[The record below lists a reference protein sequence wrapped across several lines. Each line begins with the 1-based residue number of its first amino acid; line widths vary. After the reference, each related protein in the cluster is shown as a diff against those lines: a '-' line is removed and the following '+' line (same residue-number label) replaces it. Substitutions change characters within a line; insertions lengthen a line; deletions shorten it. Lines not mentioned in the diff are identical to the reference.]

1 MAHDRTEVKSKIAFI
16 PLIVCMLGLV
26 LACGAPAGKPVVD
39 NAGSGASAGQTLP
52 GGMKQ
57 KQQSQQ
63 EAQAKTGGRVADTL
77 SLAGKAD
84 SAQAGSRSP
93 LSVPDS
99 AAAAEQHLDSSFVD
113 GMDTLSSANRDSV
126 LMALDTLRTVVVNG
140 DTVVLNRAGRKP
152 GRDTLQID
160 SSRQSK
166 SALDDIVE
174 YEAKDSI
181 TFNYSKKRASL
192 FGSSTVHYT
201 NLELTADLITMSMDS
216 SIVHA
221 LGTRDS
227 LGNIETPPTFKQGD
241 DTYEPDEIAYN
252 FKTRKAFISNVYT
265 QQGEGFLI
273 SQESKRD
280 SVGTMYVK
288 KAWYTTCDA
297 KHPHFYIAMTKAK
310 IRPGKDMVSGP
321 FYLVVEDVPLPLAL
335 PYAFF
340 PFSESYSSGIIM
352 PTYGDETT
360 RGFYLRD
367 GGYYFAINDKMD
379 LKVLGE
385 IFTKGSWGI
394 STLLNYKKRYHYSGT
409 VNFSYQNT
417 KEGDKNMPDYT
428 VAKSFKLQWSHRQDA
443 KANPSQ
449 SFSASVN
456 FATSSY
462 ENNNLN
468 SMYNPQ
474 SRTQSTRTSSV
485 SFSKSFAD
493 IGLTLSSTMNLSQ
506 NMRDSSIS
514 VMFPSL
520 NISLARFNPFKRKK
534 MAGAERWYEKIAV
547 SYTGTFSNSI
557 TTKEDKLL
565 NSNLIRDW
573 KNGMKHDVP
582 VNASFT
588 VLNYFNVTPAFN
600 FTDRMYSTKVTRS
613 WDTENQTELRDTTYG
628 FHNIYDFNMS
638 VSANTKLYGFYRPLF
653 GHKISM
659 IRHVFT
665 PSVSF
670 SYAPD
675 FGAEHWGYWGSY
687 VKTDANGN
695 VSTVSYSPYNGALYG
710 VPSQGKTGSVSFD
723 ISNNIEM
730 KLNSEKDTTGYKKI
744 SLIDE
749 LGASMSYNMAAKE
762 KPWSNLNT
770 RLRLK
775 LTKSYTFSMNAV
787 FATYAYEFDE
797 NGNVRVGNHTEY
809 SQGRFGRFQGMSNN
823 FSYTLNNEKLRQL
836 FGGGKD
842 KDRKRHNDADE
853 DDLDEY
859 EEDEDINESNMD
871 PELTKGQR
879 AAKASKSNLD
889 DDGYLAFQLPWS
901 ISFSY
906 GVSMSENT
914 QARINPKRMRYPY
927 KLTHTLNFSGNIRL
941 SDGWN
946 ITWSSG
952 YDFNMHKL
960 SMTTA
965 SLTRDLHCFSMSCSM
980 VISPYTSFNFTFAAK
995 ASTLADAL
1003 RWKKQSGRTNS
1014 INWYN

>member
-1 MAHDRTEVKSKIAFI
+1 MIGQADHRADDI
-16 PLIVCMLGLV
+16 L
-26 LACGAPAGKPVVD
+26 LADSVGAD
-39 NAGSGASAGQTLP
+39 
-52 GGMKQ
+52 
-57 KQQSQQ
+57 
-63 EAQAKTGGRVADTL
+63 
-77 SLAGKAD
+77 SLAERQRSD
-84 SAQAGSRSP
+84 SLRLAG
-93 LSVPDS
+93 
-99 AAAAEQHLDSSFVD
+99 LDS
-113 GMDTLSSANRDSV
+113 LKA
-126 LMALDTLRTVVVNG
+126 ALDTLRTVIVNG

-160 SSRQSK
+160 STRQSK
-166 SALDDIVE
+166 SALDAIVDF
-174 YEAKDSI
+174 EAKDSI
-181 TFNYSKKRASL
+181 TFNYVKKRTNL
-192 FGSSTVHYT
+192 FGNSNVKYT

-227 LGNIETPPTFKQGD
+227 LGNIVSPPTFKQGN
-241 DTYEPDEIAYN
+241 DTYEPDEIVYN
-252 FKTRKAFISNVYT
+252 FKTRKAFITNVYT
-265 QQGEGFLI
+265 KQGDGFLI

-280 SVGTMYVK
+280 SAGTMYVK

-297 KHPHFYIAMTKAK
+297 KHPHFYLALTKAK
-310 IRPGKDMVSGP
+310 VRPGKDVVFGP
-321 FYLVVEDVPLPLAL
+321 AYLVVEDVPLPLAL
-335 PYAFF
+335 PYGFF
-340 PFSESYSSGIIM
+340 PFSDSYSSGIIM

-367 GGYYFAINDKMD
+367 GGYYFAISDKMD

-385 IFTKGSWGI
+385 IFTKGSWGV
-394 STLLNYKKRYHYSGT
+394 STLLNYKKRYRFNGSL
-409 VNFSYQNT
+409 NFSYQNT
-417 KEGDKNMPDYT
+417 QEGEKNMPDYS
-428 VAKSFKLQWSHRQDA
+428 VAKSFKFQWSHRQDS

-474 SRTQSTRTSSV
+474 SRTQSTRTSSI
-485 SFSKSFAD
+485 SYSKSFAD
-493 IGLTLSSTMNLSQ
+493 IGLTLSTTMNLSQ

-514 VMFPSL
+514 MTLPSL

-557 TTKEDKLL
+557 STKESQLL
-565 NSNLIRDW
+565 HSNFIRDW
-573 KNGMKHDVP
+573 KNGMKHDIP

-588 VLNYFNVTPAFN
+588 LLNYINVTPQFH
-600 FTDRMYSTKVTRS
+600 FTDRMYSYKVNRD
-613 WDTENQTELRDTTYG
+613 WDQESQKEVRDTVYG
-628 FHNIYDFNMS
+628 FHNVYDFNMS
-638 VSANTKLYGFYRPLF
+638 VSANTKLYGFYRPLI
-653 GHKISM
+653 GKKISM

-675 FGAEHWGYWGSY
+675 FGAAHWGYWGSY

-695 VSTVSYSPYNGALYG
+695 VSTVSYSPYNGMMYG
-710 VPSQGKTGSVSFD
+710 VPSQGKTGNVSLD

-730 KLNSEKDTTGYKKI
+730 KLNSDKDSTGYKKI

-749 LGASMSYNMAAKE
+749 LGASMSYNMAARE
-762 KPWSNLNT
+762 KPWSNLNM
-770 RLRLK
+770 RVRLK

-787 FATYAYEFDE
+787 FATYAYEFDD
-797 NGNVRVGNHTEY
+797 NGNVRVGNKTEY
-809 SQGRFGRFQGMSNN
+809 SQGRFGRFQGMSQNL
-823 FSYTLNNEKLRQL
+823 SYTLNNDKLREL
-836 FGGGKD
+836 FSGGK
-842 KDRKRHNDADE
+842 KKNKGHASDE
-853 DDLDEY
+853 DDEDEED

-879 AAKASKSNLD
+879 GAKTVAKGD
-889 DDGYLAFQLPWS
+889 VDEDGYLAFQLPWS

-914 QARINPKRMRYPY
+914 QAQINASRMRYPY
-927 KLTHTLNFSGNIRL
+927 KLTHTFNFSGNLRIAE
-941 SDGWN
+941 GWN

-952 YDFNMHKL
+952 YDFNYHKL

-965 SLTRDLHCFSMSCSM
+965 SLSRDLHCFTMSCSM

-1003 RWKKQSGRTNS
+1003 RWKKQSGRTNT